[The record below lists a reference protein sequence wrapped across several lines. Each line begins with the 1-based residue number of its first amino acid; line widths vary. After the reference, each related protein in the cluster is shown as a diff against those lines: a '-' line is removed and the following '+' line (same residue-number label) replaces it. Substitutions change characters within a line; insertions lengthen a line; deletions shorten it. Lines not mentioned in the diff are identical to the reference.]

1 MFRHVGIVVD
11 NMEIQRK
18 FYEELLGMEVYYDQI
33 AEGKFIENV
42 VGNKTKAHIIKMG
55 KNNEIIVELLDWNL
69 KLLNTNEK
77 RLFNN
82 GITHF
87 ALTVENLQ
95 TVYDLMVEKGINF
108 ISQPEVNDSN
118 TAIVAFCR
126 DYEGNFIE
134 LVELL

>member
-1 MFRHVGIVVD
+1 MRYAIFGDIHA
-11 NMEIQRK
+11 N
-18 FYEELLGMEVYYDQI
+18 L
-33 AEGKFIENV
+33 EGL
-42 VGNKTKAHIIKMG
+42 KAVLADAKEH
-55 KNNEIIVELLDWNL
+55 
-69 KLLNTNEK
+69 
-77 RLFNN
+77 